1 MTTYFRPN
9 YLWIP
14 LIMLTFSGYA
24 QSTSSTNLQIT
35 PQELEI
41 ALGDWTGSL
50 TYIDYQS
57 NKPYTMP
64 ANLEVKPGKNSRE
77 LILHRIYPNEP
88 KANGKGKIKISED
101 GLMLNK
107 EAVVAKEVL
116 TDGIK
121 IITEYSG
128 KDNNQKAQIRNTY
141 ILQARS
147 LVIRKEVQ
155 FEDSE
160 DWLKRSEFT
169 HTK

>member
-1 MTTYFRPN
+1 
-9 YLWIP
+9 
-14 LIMLTFSGYA
+14 
-24 QSTSSTNLQIT
+24 
-35 PQELEI
+35 
-41 ALGDWTGSL
+41 
-50 TYIDYQS
+50 
-57 NKPYTMP
+57 MP